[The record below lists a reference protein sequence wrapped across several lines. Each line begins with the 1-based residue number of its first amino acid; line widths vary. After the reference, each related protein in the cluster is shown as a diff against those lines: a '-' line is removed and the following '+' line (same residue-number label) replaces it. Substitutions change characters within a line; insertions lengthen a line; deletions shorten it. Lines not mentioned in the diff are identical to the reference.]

1 MMEETVVSRRIVL
14 RFPHR
19 LVDQPIVY
27 NLVKKFD
34 LQFNILK
41 AYVTPREEGLLVL
54 ELKGEDN
61 AYEEGIDY
69 LKDLGVR
76 VQALSQDIVRNISRC
91 THCGACV
98 VVCPTEALVL
108 DANSREVL
116 FYDTKCIGCELCIKA
131 CPTRAMEAHF

>member
-1 MMEETVVSRRIVL
+1 MVSKRIVL

-19 LVDQPIVY
+19 LVDQPIVC
-27 NLVKKFD
+27 NLVRKFG
-34 LQFNILK
+34 LEFNILK

-54 ELKGEDN
+54 ELKGDED
-61 AYEEGIDY
+61 AYDEGIEY
-69 LKDLGVR
+69 LKGFGVS
-76 VQALSQDIVRNISRC
+76 VQPLSQDIIRNISRC

-108 DANSREVL
+108 DAQSRKVL

-131 CPTRAMEAHF
+131 CPTRAMETHF